1 MVGVIFGLV
10 YPEIVYIYRFAYIRA
25 CILDLPNRIK
35 QIM

>member
-25 CILDLPNRIK
+25 CISDLAERIK
-35 QIM
+35 SFM